1 MFPSVSMVTS
11 GCSAADTSTPM
22 LRVSLY
28 MSLKRLTGL
37 AMSGRQFEEH
47 LPQPTQDMKPNL
59 SNRYLPFLKYL
70 CLYLVGLVGRKFS
83 PEAILAKSSRR
94 HPSHV
99 LILSPCSSERSGLSL
114 TSKQ

>member
-1 MFPSVSMVTS
+1 MLPSVWMFTS
-11 GCSAADTSTPM
+11 GSVPGATCIPI
-22 LRVSLY
+22 LRVSWY

-37 AMSGRQFEEH
+37 AMSGRQLEEH
-47 LPQPTQDMKPNL
+47 LPQPTHEMKPNR
-59 SNRYLPFLKYL
+59 SNRYFPFLKYL

-83 PEAILAKSSRR
+83 PEAIFAKSSNK

-99 LILSPCSSERSGLSL
+99 LILSPCSSVKSGLSL